1 MKTYEEYFVDKELST
16 VKEISIDEE
25 LSIDK
30 EISIHRELSIGKEVT
45 IAGELRHRLWIV
57 LGAVALT
64 FIFFLMLPLLQT
76 ITKPPSTDLVLQTV
90 DTANVPPPPPP
101 LEAEP
106 EKEPEPQ
113 EKPPELMEAAPPL
126 DLAQLEVAL
135 NPNLWAS
142 EGWTA
147 GDFVVKLNTV
157 ASGGAGAGED
167 VDALFS
173 MADLDQTPRVIY
185 QPGTI
190 LNNEVRKKAPGT
202 VYVLFIVNQS
212 GRVENPMV
220 QKSSDPVFE
229 NPALTAVKQWK
240 FEPGKRNGKA
250 VRFRMRVPISFPK
263 G

>member
-45 IAGELRHRLWIV
+45 IAGELRHRLWVV

-113 EKPPELMEAAPPL
+113 EKPPEMMEAAPPL

-157 ASGGAGAGED
+157 ASGGAGED